1 LPLKTLFF
9 ITFQINQ
16 IDANQVACK
25 HVLIFLQKTMRVH
38 KIGMPT
44 KLHYHEEHTW
54 SPTRKWCHSKPHK
67 TWGNSVIYD
76 AWISSIAPQ
85 PTEHNRKSLHK
96 YPRIK
101 RLNFVDNLSLINRQA
116 KVETFDGSSLFQLR
130 LLWEDVSRGYMW
142 INRW

>member
-1 LPLKTLFF
+1 VILS
-9 ITFQINQ
+9 QEMMS
-16 IDANQVACK
+16 
-25 HVLIFLQKTMRVH
+25 LQTAQNM
-38 KIGMPT
+38 
-44 KLHYHEEHTW
+44 
-54 SPTRKWCHSKPHK
+54 
-67 TWGNSVIYD
+67 GNSEIDD

-130 LLWEDVSRGYMW
+130 SL
-142 INRW
+142 